1 MANRELNVVLGLKLG
16 EFQAGLMKAE
26 KQLKRFGDNMARTG
40 RELTQSL
47 TLPIL
52 GVGAGAIKAF
62 TDIERLE
69 KGLAAVMGSSEA
81 AAIELRNL
89 QEVAKLPGLGFEEAV
104 QGSIRLQAVGL
115 SANEARETL
124 SAFGAAIAATGGTAQ
139 NLESVQYQ
147 LTQMISKNR
156 ILQEDFGIIQ
166 ENVPLVGKAIEAAF
180 GTRNVEQI
188 RATGIS
194 AQEFNRRIVEA
205 LRTLPE
211 TQAAVGGLGN
221 AFENFGD
228 SVKVSFAELGR
239 SINTALNLEGVLDG
253 LANVVQNVID
263 YFKGL
268 SPEAQ
273 RFIVISAAVVA
284 AIGPMMFIFGQLIS
298 LGSKLAVVIRG
309 IGIAFTIMTGPIG
322 LTIAAIAAVALAII
336 QAYKQF
342 EGFRKVINGLI
353 DTWLEFIKIFAEG
366 AKSAFTGISKIL
378 KGDIIDGFKDLGSA
392 FIKTNPIGAWA
403 TQGKRL
409 AGAFADGYADETNR
423 LEGVFSK
430 LKNFAS
436 SKGITDVSG
445 TGLPITPT
453 AATGGLDPSFERMK
467 NFKPI
472 EIIRPETPLI
482 LQQTNTQI
490 QQNTQAISDYKEM
503 ITEASL
509 AIENQ
514 TKAQER
520 ANKENMIGTAV
531 MESMQA
537 ISNSLVDS
545 FFSALESGQNVIK
558 SLIGGLKQLVIQLV
572 KTIAKAVIFAGIMA
586 LIPGGS
592 LIGKSISG
600 LGGLVGKGSFLK
612 NLLGGALPF
621 ANGGLVTGPTLG
633 LIGEGRGTSMSNPEV
648 VAPLDKLRSILDS
661 SMGGGQFV
669 ASTRLQGSDLLLV
682 VERAERNR
690 GR

>member
-69 KGLAAVMGSSEA
+69 KGLTAVMGSSEA
-81 AAIELRNL
+81 AAIELQNL
-89 QEVAKLPGLGFEEAV
+89 REVAKLPGLGFEEAV

-180 GTRNVEQI
+180 GTRNIEQI

-228 SVKVSFAELGR
+228 SIKVSFAELGR

-253 LANVVQNVID
+253 LANAVQNVVD
-263 YFKGL
+263 YFKSL
-268 SPEAQ
+268 SPETQ
-273 RFIVISAAVVA
+273 RFIIISAAVVA
-284 AIGPMMFIFGQLIS
+284 AIGPMMFIFGQLIAV
-298 LGSKLAVVIRG
+298 GSKLAVVIRG
-309 IGIAFTIMTGPIG
+309 IGAAITFMLSPVG
-322 LTIAAIAAVALAII
+322 LTAAAVLGAIAALV
-336 QAYKQF
+336 YF
-342 EGFRKVINGLI
+342 YNESENTRKVINGLADSLYSLI
-353 DTWLEFIKIFAEG
+353 SLFKA
-366 AKSAFTGISKIL
+366 AKN
-378 KGDIIDGFKDLGSA
+378 GF
-392 FIKTNPIGAWA
+392 
-403 TQGKRL
+403 
-409 AGAFADGYADETNR
+409 
-423 LEGVFSK
+423 EGVFAALRGDSK
-430 LKNFAS
+430 SAAS
-436 SKGITDVSG
+436 SFVSMSLALGDFKKQVSEISFDDPENRIKGSVEKIKGYISSITKSKGITDVSG
-445 TGLPITPT
+445 TGLPVATT
-453 AATGGLDPSFERMK
+453 APTGGLDPSFERMK

-472 EIIRPETPLI
+472 EIIKPETPLI

-490 QQNTQAISDYKEM
+490 QQNTQAISDYKDM
-503 ITEASL
+503 IAAASI

-514 TKAQER
+514 TLAQEK
-520 ANKENMIGTAV
+520 ANKENRIGVAV

-537 ISNSLVDS
+537 ISNTLVDS

-592 LIGKSISG
+592 LIGQSISG

-612 NLLGGALPF
+612 NLLGGVLPF

-633 LIGEGRGTSMSNPEV
+633 LIGEGSGTSMSNPEV

>member
-253 LANVVQNVID
+253 LANVVQNVVD

-284 AIGPMMFIFGQLIS
+284 AIGPMMFIFGQLIAV
-298 LGSKLAVVIRG
+298 GTKVIAVVRG
-309 IGIAFTIMTGPIG
+309 IGAAITFMLSPVG
-322 LTIAAIAAVALAII
+322 LTAAAVVAAVAALV
-336 QAYKQF
+336 YF
-342 EGFRKVINGLI
+342 YNESENTRKVINGLADSLYSLI
-353 DTWLEFIKIFAEG
+353 SLFKA
-366 AKSAFTGISKIL
+366 AKN
-378 KGDIIDGFKDLGSA
+378 GF
-392 FIKTNPIGAWA
+392 
-403 TQGKRL
+403 
-409 AGAFADGYADETNR
+409 
-423 LEGVFSK
+423 EGVFAALRGDTKSASSSFVSMSLALVDFK
-430 LKNFAS
+430 KQVGEISFDDPENRIKGSVEKIKGFLKS
-436 SKGITDVSG
+436 ITGSKGITDVSG
-445 TGLPITPT
+445 TGLPVAPT
-453 AATGGLDPSFERMK
+453 APTGGLDPYAKMR

-472 EIIRPETPLI
+472 ELI
-482 LQQTNTQI
+482 STKNLIEGVGLIQQTTSKRKDDVLLYGEQVRLDGEKEYYNRLINATEEEKNEILTRQSFVYNNIKNT
-490 QQNTQAISDYKEM
+490 
-503 ITEASL
+503 
-509 AIENQ
+509 
-514 TKAQER
+514 
-520 ANKENMIGTAV
+520 IGTLFDGVFKALQDGTNV
-531 MESMQA
+531 FKA
-537 ISNSLVDS
+537 I
-545 FFSALESGQNVIK
+545 GQSI
-558 SLIGGLKQLVIQLV
+558 KQLVVQL
-572 KTIAKAVIFAGIMA
+572 IKAVAQAAILAGIMA
-586 LIPGGS
+586 LLGVGGTGGGFLS
-592 LIGKSISG
+592 SIFKIGDTIKA
-600 LGGLVGKGSFLK
+600 GGFGGNFFK
-612 NLLGGALPF
+612 LLGF

-633 LIGEGRGTSMSNPEV
+633 LIGEGVGTSMSNPEV

>member
-1 MANRELNVVLGLKLG
+1 
-16 EFQAGLMKAE
+16 MKAE

-62 TDIERLE
+62 SDIERLE
-69 KGLAAVMGSSEA
+69 KGLTAVMGSSEA
-81 AAIELRNL
+81 AAIELQNL
-89 QEVAKLPGLGFEEAV
+89 REVAKLPGLGFEEAV

-124 SAFGAAIAATGGTAQ
+124 SAFGAAIAATGGSAQ

-156 ILQEDFGIIQ
+156 ILQEDFSIIQ

-180 GTRNVEQI
+180 GTRNIEQI
-188 RATGIS
+188 RNSGIS
-194 AQEFNRRIVEA
+194 AAEFNRRLIEQ
-205 LRTLPE
+205 LKILPE
-211 TQAAVGGLGN
+211 VQNVTGGLGN

-253 LANVVQNVID
+253 LANAVQNVVD
-263 YFKGL
+263 YFKSL

-284 AIGPMMFIFGQLIS
+284 AIGPMMFIFGQIVAV
-298 LGSKLAVVIRG
+298 GSKVAVVLRG
-309 IGIAFTIMTGPIG
+309 IGIAFTVMTGPIG
-322 LTIAAIAAVALAII
+322 LTIAAIAAVVLAVI
-336 QAYKQF
+336 QAYNQF
-342 EGFRKVINGLI
+342 GEFRKVINGLI

-378 KGDIIDGFKDLGSA
+378 KGDIIEGFKDLGNA

-430 LKNFAS
+430 LKNFAQG
-436 SKGITDVSG
+436 KGITDVAGGGAS
-445 TGLPITPT
+445 IPT
-453 AATGGLDPSFERMK
+453 T
-467 NFKPI
+467 
-472 EIIRPETPLI
+472 
-482 LQQTNTQI
+482 TNTKPTTDTGTVDTATSKINKYAVALLPAIKNNELFI
-490 QQNTQAISDYKEM
+490 QSNEKATVSIAKFVQAADLYANEFNQQFSSTIEPALEGLAIGIGQAFEAIGRGAPVLQSIGRVVLGSIINLMETVGKIAISVGIAISGIKKALM
-503 ITEASL
+503 SL
-509 AIENQ
+509 NPVVAIV
-514 TKAQER
+514 A
-520 ANKENMIGTAV
+520 GTALI
-531 MESMQA
+531 A
-537 ISNSLVDS
+537 LAS
-545 FFSALESGQNVIK
+545 F
-558 SLIGGLKQLVIQLV
+558 V
-572 KTIAKAVIFAGIMA
+572 KGRLAKA
-586 LIPGGS
+586 
-592 LIGKSISG
+592 
-600 LGGLVGKGSFLK
+600 
-612 NLLGGALPF
+612 GGATPF
-621 ANGGLVTGPTLG
+621 AEGGLVTGPTLG
-633 LIGEGRGTSMSNPEV
+633 LVGEGIGTTRSNPEV
-648 VAPLDKLRSILDS
+648 IAPLDKLKSILDS